1 VSADKPDPR
10 AAFRDALLGQEKSV
24 SEAQFAEYRRRL
36 ERRLRRAARRERVMR
51 VAALLTGLAAVLY
64 IPALLALDRLALTQ
78 PVKDA
83 LFVALAT
90 LAGCAVP
97 FLLLYFLRYRRDLAD
112 ARQEARDVLL
122 LDLHRQSSEAEKRPP
137 AP

>member
-10 AAFRDALLGQEKSV
+10 AAFREALLGQENTV
-24 SEAQFAEYRRRL
+24 TEAQFAEYRRRL
-36 ERRLRRAARRERVMR
+36 ERRLRQAARRERVMR
-51 VAALLTGLAAVLY
+51 VATLLTGLAALFAG
-64 IPALLALDRLALTQ
+64 PALMLLDRLPLSL

-83 LFVALAT
+83 LRVALAT
-90 LAGCAVP
+90 LAGCALP
-97 FLLLYFLRYRRDLAD
+97 FLLLYFLRYRRNLDE

-122 LDLHRQSSEAEKRPP
+122 LDLHRHRSEADKQPP